1 MVNVMVLPMLTAV
14 ASAGLLPRLE
24 QCGKYCTNF
33 AIGQKDTGKQV
44 CAYPS
49 GSNMIVDYPV
59 VSGYK
64 YNEAHVYL
72 GTSPPGTSAPGQF
85 PYTSNNGNCKLVW
98 AGSSVT
104 CTIPIS
110 SFGKCGGSYY
120 IATHSAS
127 NTETGWGNGPCI
139 KSSSNSWAMY
149 WGPVTLDCTCT
160 ATSTSTYQSSTS
172 TKSTST
178 ASPTSNFTYQS
189 STSAKSTSTASPTST
204 STYQTST
211 STKSTSTASPTSTST
226 YQTSTSTKSM
236 STTSTKAKLIKVL
249 VLSLHKFLDLRTRRD
264 YGTIVSSFTGYTSSY
279 TTTVITNSYPYTSGY
294 TSTYTTPGYCT
305 YHSTPAPAFTLPRA
319 LFRW

>member
-1 MVNVMVLPMLTAV
+1 MVNVMVLPMLAAV

-49 GSNMIVDYPV
+49 GSDMIVDYPV

-85 PYTSNNGNCKLVW
+85 PYTSNNGNCKL
-98 AGSSVT
+98 ASDGSSVT

-127 NTETGWGNGPCI
+127 NTETGWGNGSCI
-139 KSSSNSWAMY
+139 KSSCNPWAMY
-149 WGPVTLDCTCT
+149 WGPVTVDCTCT

-172 TKSTST
+172 TKSTR
-178 ASPTSNFTYQS
+178 S
-189 STSAKSTSTASPTST
+189 STST

-211 STKSTSTASPTSTST
+211 LTKSTSTASPTSTST
-226 YQTSTSTKSM
+226 YQTSTSTKPM

-249 VLSLHKFLDLRTRRD
+249 VLGLHKFLDLRTRRD
-264 YGTIVSSFTGYTSSY
+264 YGTIVSSFTGYATSY
-279 TTTVITNSYPYTSGY
+279 TTTVITSTSPYTSVY

-305 YHSTPAPAFTLPRA
+305 YHSTPAPSTYTTTCAV
-319 LFRW
+319 

>member
-1 MVNVMVLPMLTAV
+1 MVNVMVLPMLAAV

-33 AIGQKDTGKQV
+33 AIGQKDTRKQV

-85 PYTSNNGNCKLVW
+85 PYTSNNGYCKL
-98 AGSSVT
+98 ASDGSSVT

-127 NTETGWGNGPCI
+127 NAET
-139 KSSSNSWAMY
+139 
-149 WGPVTLDCTCT
+149 
-160 ATSTSTYQSSTS
+160 
-172 TKSTST
+172 
-178 ASPTSNFTYQS
+178 
-189 STSAKSTSTASPTST
+189 
-204 STYQTST
+204 
-211 STKSTSTASPTSTST
+211 
-226 YQTSTSTKSM
+226 
-236 STTSTKAKLIKVL
+236 
-249 VLSLHKFLDLRTRRD
+249 
-264 YGTIVSSFTGYTSSY
+264 
-279 TTTVITNSYPYTSGY
+279 
-294 TSTYTTPGYCT
+294 
-305 YHSTPAPAFTLPRA
+305 
-319 LFRW
+319 

>member
-1 MVNVMVLPMLTAV
+1 MVNAMVLSMLAAV

-85 PYTSNNGNCKLVW
+85 PYTSNNGYCKL
-98 AGSSVT
+98 ASDGSSVT
-104 CTIPIS
+104 CTILIS

-127 NTETGWGNGPCI
+127 NTVTGWGNGPCI
-139 KSSSNSWAMY
+139 RSSCNPWAMY
-149 WGPVTLDCTCT
+149 WGPVTVDCRCT
-160 ATSTSTYQSSTS
+160 ATTTSTYHTS
-172 TKSTST
+172 T
-178 ASPTSNFTYQS
+178 P
-189 STSAKSTSTASPTST
+189 
-204 STYQTST
+204 
-211 STKSTSTASPTSTST
+211 TKSTSTASPTSTST
-226 YQTSTSTKSM
+226 YQSSTKSTSTASSTSTSTYQM
-236 STTSTKAKLIKVL
+236 GPLAK
-249 VLSLHKFLDLRTRRD
+249 
-264 YGTIVSSFTGYTSSY
+264 Y
-279 TTTVITNSYPYTSGY
+279 
-294 TSTYTTPGYCT
+294 
-305 YHSTPAPAFTLPRA
+305 
-319 LFRW
+319 